1 MIRILVVDDHPVVR
15 QGVSAILGY
24 EPGIAVVGA
33 AADGTEALRLI
44 VQEQPD
50 VVLLDLHLPQ
60 LSGVEVMRLARAAGS
75 TTRFLILTTYD
86 TDEYLA
92 PAMAAGAQ
100 GYLLKDATPDD
111 LVRGVRAM
119 AEGGAALQPGIAARL
134 LGRLQ
139 SGERDDSL
147 SLRELEVLRLLA
159 RGGNNKSIASELMI
173 SEGTVKTYLSRI
185 FNKLDVQSRAEAVA
199 VGLKRHLIT
208 NES

>member
-24 EPGIAVVGA
+24 EPGITVVGA